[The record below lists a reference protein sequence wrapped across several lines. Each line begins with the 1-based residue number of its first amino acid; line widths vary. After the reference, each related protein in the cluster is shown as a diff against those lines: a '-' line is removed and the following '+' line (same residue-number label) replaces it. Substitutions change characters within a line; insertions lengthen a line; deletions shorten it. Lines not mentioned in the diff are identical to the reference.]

1 MGISLPWYIIYL
13 CCDVFSFDYIHKKQT
28 GGAGQYGRVIGRLE
42 PLTGDEFTAVQFSD
56 ETIGM
61 CMHGYNISLLIL
73 CSIYN
78 VTVSTVI
85 SQV

>member
-13 CCDVFSFDYIHKKQT
+13 CYDVFSFDYIHKKQT

-61 CMHGYNISLLIL
+61 CMHACNISL
-73 CSIYN
+73 CSN
-78 VTVSTVI
+78 SNATVI
-85 SQV
+85 TVNLQV